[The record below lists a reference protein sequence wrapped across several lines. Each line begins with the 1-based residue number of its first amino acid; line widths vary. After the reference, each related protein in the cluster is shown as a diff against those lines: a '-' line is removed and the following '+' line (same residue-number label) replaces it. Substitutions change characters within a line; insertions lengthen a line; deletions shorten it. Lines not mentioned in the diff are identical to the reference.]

1 LKTTTVAGAAVTLAK
16 FTPRLF
22 AAEVQPASPAP
33 TPSWVDKPMRWAQ
46 LTLVEDD
53 PGKFDLA
60 FWLDY
65 FKRTKSDAVCLS
77 GGGCVAYYPTQIPF
91 HHRSQWLG
99 DRDVLGE
106 LIAGCRKLGMVVIVR
121 TDPHATYDDVQA
133 AHPDWI
139 AVTADGQP
147 RRHWASPEMWVTC
160 GLGPYNFEFMTEVK
174 KEIMSRY
181 RVDGIFINRWDGSGM
196 CYCVHCRK
204 NFKNA
209 SGFELPRTNNPQDPA
224 RRAYILWRQQR
235 LFDLWQQWDQA
246 VRKINPDS
254 CVIPNTGGGATSSL
268 DMKKI
273 GELAPTLM
281 ADRQARRGLMSPW
294 AIGMNAKEYRA
305 ALGMKPI
312 VGIFSVGLEE
322 PYRWKD
328 SVQSGEEIRLWVA
341 DLVANGMRPWF
352 TKFGGVLHD
361 ERWLKPVE
369 DIYRRLASWE
379 NYLRNERPL
388 ARVGVVY
395 SQQSNWFGAGRDEGH
410 VNGWYQALIEA
421 RIPFELVHDQLLDTA
436 HIGQLKTL
444 ILPNIAALSD
454 AQCDQLRA
462 FVKNGGGVI
471 ATYETSLYDEQGVRR
486 KDFALQDLFGVNW
499 SGRVEGPM
507 QNSYLRLEHDAVP
520 HHVMLKGLEDAPR
533 IINGVSRLVVEP
545 HEKFPPMP
553 LTLIPSY
560 PDLPMEMVYPRV
572 EKTDIAGMYLH
583 EMEYNGRV
591 AYFPWD
597 IDRTFWEVL
606 CVDHFKLLRNA
617 VEWTANEPPPVTV
630 SGPGV
635 LDVTAWK
642 QKNSFT
648 VHLVNLTNPMMMKGP
663 VRELIPVSEQQ
674 VRLRLPDGARVSRV
688 HLLAADRKPQFTQRG
703 RELHIVVPSILDH
716 EVVAVDL

>member
-1 LKTTTVAGAAVTLAK
+1 
-16 FTPRLF
+16 
-22 AAEVQPASPAP
+22 
-33 TPSWVDKPMRWAQ
+33 
-46 LTLVEDD
+46 
-53 PGKFDLA
+53 
-60 FWLDY
+60 
-65 FKRTKSDAVCLS
+65 
-77 GGGCVAYYPTQIPF
+77 
-91 HHRSQWLG
+91 
-99 DRDVLGE
+99 
-106 LIAGCRKLGMVVIVR
+106 
-121 TDPHATYDDVQA
+121 
-133 AHPDWI
+133 
-139 AVTADGQP
+139 
-147 RRHWASPEMWVTC
+147 
-160 GLGPYNFEFMTEVK
+160 
-174 KEIMSRY
+174 
-181 RVDGIFINRWDGSGM
+181 
-196 CYCVHCRK
+196 
-204 NFKNA
+204 
-209 SGFELPRTNNPQDPA
+209 
-224 RRAYILWRQQR
+224 
-235 LFDLWQQWDQA
+235 
-246 VRKINPDS
+246 
-254 CVIPNTGGGATSSL
+254 
-268 DMKKI
+268 
-273 GELAPTLM
+273 
-281 ADRQARRGLMSPW
+281 
-294 AIGMNAKEYRA
+294 
-305 ALGMKPI
+305 
-312 VGIFSVGLEE
+312 
-322 PYRWKD
+322 
-328 SVQSGEEIRLWVA
+328 
-341 DLVANGMRPWF
+341 
-352 TKFGGVLHD
+352 
-361 ERWLKPVE
+361 
-369 DIYRRLASWE
+369 
-379 NYLRNERPL
+379 
-388 ARVGVVY
+388 
-395 SQQSNWFGAGRDEGH
+395 
-410 VNGWYQALIEA
+410 
-421 RIPFELVHDQLLDTA
+421 
-436 HIGQLKTL
+436 
-444 ILPNIAALSD
+444 
-454 AQCDQLRA
+454 
-462 FVKNGGGVI
+462 VKNGGGVI

-583 EMEYNGRV
+583 EMESNGRV